1 LTRQAKGRIVIV
13 SEEVEMKQ
21 YFAFFLA
28 SAAAFQASALT
39 PLEAANRILWYGQN
53 ALRLELDGKV
63 VWIDP
68 VGVPSTQK
76 ADIILLTHDHGDHFS
91 ASTVKALSGPDTKV
105 LAGFDRNGLT
115 RIKPGEKRSFG
126 GLTVEA
132 VPMYNIKKSAHP
144 RSKGY
149 CGFVLSAGGIRIYD
163 AGDTERIPEMK
174 EIACDVVL
182 LPLGQTYTMG
192 SVEEAVQAALDVK
205 AKVAI
210 PVHYGMYEGTEADAD
225 RFVADLRAK
234 GVEAFRLKRLA
245 P

>member
-1 LTRQAKGRIVIV
+1 
-13 SEEVEMKQ
+13 MKQ
-21 YFAFFLA
+21 YLV
-28 SAAAFQASALT
+28 SLLSLAAAFQAAALT
-39 PLEAANRILWYGQN
+39 PSEAAKKILWYGQN

-63 VWIDP
+63 IWIDP
-68 VGVPSTQK
+68 VGVPLSGK
-76 ADIILLTHDHGDHFS
+76 ADLILLTHDHGDHYS
-91 ASTVKALSGPDTKV
+91 AAAVRALSGPDTKV
-105 LAGFDRNGLT
+105 LAGFDGKSLT
-115 RIKPGEKRSFG
+115 RIKPGEKAVFG

-132 VPMYNIKKSAHP
+132 VPMYNLKKGAHP
-144 RSKGY
+144 RSNGY

-174 EIACDVVL
+174 GISCDVVL

-210 PVHYGMYEGTEADAD
+210 PVHYGMYEGTDADAD
-225 RFVADLRAK
+225 RFVEDLKAK
-234 GVEAFRLKRLA
+234 GVEAFRLKRPA